1 MSGDWSS
8 DVCSSDLK
16 RALYIDQDYVIAHF
30 ALGNMNRQAGR
41 KKEAERNFGNAL
53 RILERQEPCE
63 VLYDA
68 EGMTAGR
75 QFLLSGETYA
85 IETSFIAETFPLVD
99 FTPLFCTPPFVVGII
114 NVRGRIVSIVDMRRF
129 FDLPVVGLSNLNRVI
144 VVRDGKMEFGILADS
159 IIGVRSLP
167 LQDLQ
172 ASLPTL
178 TGIREEFLTGITA
191 DRLVLLDMGKILAD
205 RRLVV
210 HEEVE

>member
-1 MSGDWSS
+1 MNDSQSVSGGQVGGIDWAAVHRS
-8 DVCSSDLK
+8 LK
-16 RALYIDQDYVIAHF
+16 F
-30 ALGNMNRQAGR
+30 AGETLAKENSFSA
-41 KKEAERNFGNAL
+41 KEAKAVLKARARSLAKVRHSDDQEGERID
-53 RILERQEPCE
+53 ILE
-63 VLYDA
+63 
-68 EGMTAGR
+68 
-75 QFLLSGETYA
+75 FLLSGETYA
-85 IETSFIAETFPLVD
+85 IETSFIAETFPLID
-99 FTPLFCTPPFVVGII
+99 FTPLFCTPPFVMGII

-178 TGIREEFLTGITA
+178 TGIREEFLTGVTA

-205 RRLVV
+205 RRLIV

>member
-1 MSGDWSS
+1 MNDSPSVSGGQKEGIDWAAVHRS
-8 DVCSSDLK
+8 LK
-16 RALYIDQDYVIAHF
+16 SAGEALAKENSF
-30 ALGNMNRQAGR
+30 SA
-41 KKEAERNFGNAL
+41 KEAKALLKARAKSLAELRHSDDQEGERID
-53 RILERQEPCE
+53 ILE
-63 VLYDA
+63 
-68 EGMTAGR
+68 
-75 QFLLSGETYA
+75 FLLSGETYA

-99 FTPLFCTPPFVVGII
+99 FTPLFCTPPFVMGII

-129 FDLPVVGLSNLNRVI
+129 FDLPIVGLSNLNRVI
-144 VVRDGKMEFGILADS
+144 VVHDGKMEFGILADS
-159 IIGVRSLP
+159 IIGMRSLA

-178 TGIREEFLTGITA
+178 TGIREEFLTGVTA

>member
-1 MSGDWSS
+1 MNDSQSVSSGQKGGIDWAAVHRS
-8 DVCSSDLK
+8 LK
-16 RALYIDQDYVIAHF
+16 SAGEALARESALTAKEAKAVLKARARALAEPGHADDPEEERID
-30 ALGNMNRQAGR
+30 
-41 KKEAERNFGNAL
+41 
-53 RILERQEPCE
+53 ILE
-63 VLYDA
+63 
-68 EGMTAGR
+68 
-75 QFLLSGETYA
+75 FLLSGETYA
-85 IETSFIAETFPLVD
+85 IQTSFIAETFPLVD

-144 VVRDGKMEFGILADS
+144 VVRDGKMELGILDDS
-159 IIGVRSLP
+159 IIGMRSLA

-172 ASLPTL
+172 SSLPTL
-178 TGIREEFLTGITA
+178 TGIREEFLIGVTA

>member
-1 MSGDWSS
+1 MNDSPSVSDNQGGGIDWAAVHRS
-8 DVCSSDLK
+8 LK
-16 RALYIDQDYVIAHF
+16 SAGEALTRENSLSAKEAKAVLKARARALAEPGHADDPEVERID
-30 ALGNMNRQAGR
+30 
-41 KKEAERNFGNAL
+41 
-53 RILERQEPCE
+53 ILE
-63 VLYDA
+63 
-68 EGMTAGR
+68 
-75 QFLLSGETYA
+75 FLLSGETYA

-99 FTPLFCTPPFVVGII
+99 FTSLFCTPPFVMGII

-144 VVRDGKMEFGILADS
+144 VVRDKKMEFGILADS

-178 TGIREEFLTGITA
+178 TGIREEFLTGVTA

>member
-1 MSGDWSS
+1 VPGHADSPD
-8 DVCSSDLK
+8 DEQVD
-16 RALYIDQDYVIAHF
+16 
-30 ALGNMNRQAGR
+30 
-41 KKEAERNFGNAL
+41 
-53 RILERQEPCE
+53 ILE
-63 VLYDA
+63 
-68 EGMTAGR
+68 
-75 QFLLSGETYA
+75 FLLSGETYA

-99 FTPLFCTPPFVVGII
+99 FAPLFCTPPFVMGII

-129 FDLPVVGLSNLNRVI
+129 FDLPVAGLSNLNRVI

-159 IIGVRSLP
+159 IIGMRSLP
-167 LQDLQ
+167 RRDLQ

-178 TGIREEFLTGITA
+178 TGIREEFLVGVTA

>member
-1 MSGDWSS
+1 MNDSPSVSDNQGGGIDWAAVHRS
-8 DVCSSDLK
+8 LK
-16 RALYIDQDYVIAHF
+16 SAGEALTRENSLSAKEAKAVLKARARALAEPGHADYPEVERID
-30 ALGNMNRQAGR
+30 
-41 KKEAERNFGNAL
+41 
-53 RILERQEPCE
+53 ILE
-63 VLYDA
+63 
-68 EGMTAGR
+68 
-75 QFLLSGETYA
+75 FLLSGETYA

-99 FTPLFCTPPFVVGII
+99 FTSLFCTPPFVMGII

-144 VVRDGKMEFGILADS
+144 VVRDKKMEFGILADS

-178 TGIREEFLTGITA
+178 TGIREEFLTGVTA